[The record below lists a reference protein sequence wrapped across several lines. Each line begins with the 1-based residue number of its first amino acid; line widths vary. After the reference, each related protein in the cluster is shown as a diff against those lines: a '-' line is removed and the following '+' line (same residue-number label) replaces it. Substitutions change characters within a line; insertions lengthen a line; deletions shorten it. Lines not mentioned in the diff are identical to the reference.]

1 MPEIIIFFAFITTV
15 LWLIIGWRA
24 MRAHERIATSVANYV
39 DSREHDLS
47 AQFRSEAGQPIRRF
61 REFVAEEPSRADLS
75 PKDRHDAFRQCQW
88 SDARD

>member
-1 MPEIIIFFAFITTV
+1 MPEIIIFFAFITTL

-61 REFVAEEPSRADLS
+61 REPEQSAYRFIPRVRIIS
-75 PKDRHDAFRQCQW
+75 
-88 SDARD
+88 